1 MSMGSESFGFNL
13 VFSCRFG
20 NWIAQRRGAP
30 DPPGVA
36 DLLPAKKCL
45 RAGARRSDAT
55 TIRLPPRFD
64 APEFVLQRLFVAARL
79 LAIARTAHEI
89 PDFRQ
94 E

>member
-1 MSMGSESFGFNL
+1 MARL
-13 VFSCRFG
+13 
-20 NWIAQRRGAP
+20 IAGEEYGRAEEF
-30 DPPGVA
+30 V
-36 DLLPAKKCL
+36 PAY
-45 RAGARRSDAT
+45 AT
-55 TIRLPPRFD
+55 PIRLPPRFD